1 MTGPNLPLE
10 DVLHELVGTE
20 AEASY
25 AVLMKWRRRYPQHSN
40 ALADFFAI
48 WGVED
53 FKAEVRGGIAERP
66 PAAAAKE
73 YALEQMRRRGRIPPM
88 DNVEPL
94 EAFDRLVLTAV
105 DQLCGQGHSVN
116 ITAKVAEM
124 TGTCVLPAPIL
135 VSVSSLEKRALVW
148 SRFARRRTGLDRNG
162 TQYFTIALAGG
173 RALGKSDVLKPRKRR
188 VVTPAPAFDTCVIL
202 REMILSEP
210 KPSYDAVI
218 RWCGR
223 YPQYS
228 EHLASFFVTWAVQC
242 IRGGEPQQLI
252 VLEDEERLE
261 GGFEFPGADDHALKI
276 LRRQG
281 RLMPPPRIKS
291 LEPFDRLVLSAVY
304 ELRGEGQLS
313 DINDKV
319 TRATRVR
326 VLPVSTSVSLS
337 RLEKLGLVA
346 PSYAVRE
353 TYFKITIGGKCALA
367 KTRCRLEPEVKT

>member
-1 MTGPNLPLE
+1 MNAPNLPFE
-10 DVLHELVGTE
+10 DVLHELIGTE

-25 AVLMKWRRRYPQHSN
+25 TVFMRWRRRYPQHSN

-53 FKAEVRGGIAERP
+53 FKAEVRAGIAERP
-66 PAAAAKE
+66 PSATAKE
-73 YALEQMRRRGRIPPM
+73 YALEQMRRLGRIPPM

-94 EAFDRLVLTAV
+94 EAFDRLVLTAI
-105 DQLCGQGHSVN
+105 DQLDGQGHSVN
-116 ITAKVAEM
+116 ITARVAEL

-135 VSVSSLEKRALVW
+135 VSMSSLEKRALVW
-148 SRFARRRTGLDRNG
+148 SRCARRRTGRDPNG
-162 TQYFTIALAGG
+162 TQYFTITLAGG
-173 RALGKSDVLKPRKRR
+173 RALGKSDVLKPRKRK
-188 VVTPAPAFDTCVIL
+188 VIAAAPAFDTCAIL
-202 REMILSEP
+202 REMIMSESM
-210 KPSYDAVI
+210 PSYDAVI

-252 VLEDEERLE
+252 ILDDEERLT
-261 GGFEFPGADDHALKI
+261 GGFQSPEADEYALEV

-304 ELRGEGQLS
+304 ELRGGRLS

-319 TRATRVR
+319 TQTVRAR
-326 VLPVSTSVSLS
+326 VLPVCTSASLS
-337 RLEKLGLVA
+337 HLEKLGLVA

-353 TYFKITIGGKCALA
+353 AYFKITIGGKCALA
-367 KTRCRLEPEVKT
+367 KTR